1 MKTDALI
8 VGAELDGLI
17 AATRLL
23 DHGRSV
29 RMLSTGVGSLHY
41 APGGIHVLGYAPD
54 GNQQTLS
61 SPFDAISHLDENHP
75 YQTIGTE
82 KVHTA
87 LDWFFGDAGAAAH
100 CLHSNGNNASAVSPA
115 GLNLPV
121 YGIAHHQATFDRL
134 TGKQAA
140 IVRVRHHRD
149 FPAEL
154 LALGLG
160 KRGVDARIVE
170 IDAPGSVV
178 ENAGLARAFDAL
190 DDSGGYF
197 SGLESKIP
205 DGTEVVLLPAVLGL
219 REHSRVMA
227 AVERAL
233 GIPCLEVPTI
243 PPSVP
248 GMRLQFAFEHSLND
262 RGIIIHTGVHI
273 ERSRIEGGRCVALVD
288 DMGRSHDASVIVVST
303 GGILMGGLDVDSL
316 GAVRETALG
325 LDVHQSEPL
334 NALSVDRSL
343 SALHLAGVATDG
355 DLRPAGNG
363 STAYENVFVTGR
375 TLAHWNPAEESS
387 AEGVSIATGW
397 VAAEA
402 AHAYLEVS
410 GDG

>member
-1 MKTDALI
+1 MKTDVLI

-54 GNQQTLS
+54 GNQRTLS
-61 SPFDAISHLDENHP
+61 SPFDAISHLDEHHP
-75 YQTIGTE
+75 FQTIGTE
-82 KVHTA
+82 KVRTA
-87 LDWFFGDAGAAAH
+87 LDWFFADAGPAAH
-100 CLHSNGNNASAVSPA
+100 CFRSNGNNALTVSPA
-115 GLNLPV
+115 GLGIPV
-121 YGIAHHQATFDRL
+121 YGVARHQANFECL
-134 TGKQAA
+134 SGKQAA

-154 LALGLG
+154 LALELG
-160 KRGVDARIVE
+160 KTGVDAHIVE

-190 DDSGGYF
+190 DDGDGYF
-197 SGLESKIP
+197 SGLASQIP
-205 DGTEVVLLPAVLGL
+205 DGTEVVMFPAVLGL

-233 GIPCLEVPTI
+233 GIPCLEVPTL

-248 GMRLQFAFEHSLND
+248 GMRLQFAFERSLND
-262 RGIIIHTGVHI
+262 RGVIIHTGVHI
-273 ERSRIEGGRCVALVD
+273 ERPRIEGRHCVSLVD
-288 DMGRSHDASVIVVST
+288 DMGRTHDASAIIVST
-303 GGILMGGLDVDSL
+303 GGILMGGLDVDSR
-316 GAVRETALG
+316 GAVRETVLG

-334 NALSVDRSL
+334 NALSVDQSL
-343 SALHLAGVATDG
+343 SALHLAGVVTDG
-355 DLRPAGNG
+355 DLRPASNG

-402 AHAYLEVS
+402 AHAHLGVLR
-410 GDG
+410 DG